1 MVADGK
7 AWPDPGMPRSK
18 LRAASRAP
26 RWTPEQASRTL
37 AKHASSGLS
46 VAEFAAQEG
55 LEPKRLYRWRERL
68 GSAASVSAAASP
80 TFVEVKA
87 ARQVRVEV
95 VLRTGHVLFVPEP
108 FDAGALTQLIEVL
121 ERATE
126 C

>member
-1 MVADGK
+1 
-7 AWPDPGMPRSK
+7 MPRSK
-18 LRAASRAP
+18 FRKAVSRAP

-37 AKHASSGLS
+37 RKQAVSGLS
-46 VAEFAAQEG
+46 IVEFAAREG

-68 GSAASVSAAASP
+68 GAGTVSTAPAP

-95 VLRTGHVLFVPEP
+95 VLRTGHVLFVPDS
-108 FDAGALTQLIEVL
+108 FDAGALTQLIEIL
-121 ERATE
+121 ERGAG

>member
-1 MVADGK
+1 
-7 AWPDPGMPRSK
+7 MPRSK
-18 LRAASRAP
+18 FRTAVSRAP

-37 AKHASSGLS
+37 QKHATSGLS
-46 VAEFAAQEG
+46 IAEFAAREG

-68 GSAASVSAAASP
+68 GEAATVSTASAP

-95 VLRTGHVLFVPEP
+95 VLRTGHVLFVPDS
-108 FDAGALTQLIEVL
+108 FDAGALTQLIEIL
-121 ERATE
+121 ERAAE